1 MSVSAVA
8 HLGYIDL
15 DQGHLP
21 RLVKTGLPFS
31 TRSAWNTFA
40 SNHLRPFSL
49 NTWVNHALTDSELAP
64 LELPDAQGITERWAR
79 QVECLVASCPKLKHL
94 KV

>member
-1 MSVSAVA
+1 MVSIV
-8 HLGYIDL
+8 
-15 DQGHLP
+15 
-21 RLVKTGLPFS
+21 LPFS
-31 TRSAWNTFA
+31 TRSAWNTLA

>member
-1 MSVSAVA
+1 M
-8 HLGYIDL
+8 LL
-15 DQGHLP
+15 Q
-21 RLVKTGLPFS
+21 S

-94 KV
+94 KVKWMTAYVQ